1 MLFVLLL
8 SSLIA
13 SAIAD
18 EKARALP
25 KLTDVDAVESFI
37 DAAEV
42 VVIGFFQGEDS
53 FGYKEFLASIS
64 EVSHLPV
71 ALCSEVEVWAKYSIT
86 TDTISIFRK
95 ADLHQENLQLS
106 ETKKLDSDGL
116 TRFFQI
122 NELHYITEYNPV
134 TAVGLFNSD
143 VKTHLLL
150 FVNRGAAD
158 FTELKERLGALA
170 PEYTGQ
176 FLFVLVNGALKS
188 NARSLGYFGLKSRDL
203 PKVGIY
209 DGNSDRK
216 WLLPPGEISTERVRE
231 FCESFL
237 NGTLQEQE
245 DTKQDSKTEL

>member
-42 VVIGFFQGEDS
+42 VVIGFFQM
-53 FGYKEFLASIS
+53 
-64 EVSHLPV
+64 
-71 ALCSEVEVWAKYSIT
+71 EVWAKYSIT

-209 DGNSDRK
+209 DGNSDRA